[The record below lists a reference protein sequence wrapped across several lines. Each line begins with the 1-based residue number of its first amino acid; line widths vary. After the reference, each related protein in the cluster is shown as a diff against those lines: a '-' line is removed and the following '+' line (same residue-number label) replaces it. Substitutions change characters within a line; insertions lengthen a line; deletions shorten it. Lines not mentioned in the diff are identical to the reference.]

1 MRLEVLQKP
10 AGSPSNSIFFATG
23 CGADCAG
30 KWPSFVR
37 HRRHIITTLRS
48 KMTPPRLATAILAA
62 LAALVA
68 PVDAFSVGSDCRW
81 TSAHRGTRC
90 ASVSAQHTMPA
101 GVQTATTA
109 LRSAAPN
116 VNDSIDSPSSSKS
129 DEASAEAVEKKS
141 EEELTDAD
149 WKIVDQILAGADDDA
164 ALEGMV
170 AAALPNMH
178 PRLVL
183 RLRSEAAKADSGEED
198 ADDAEKEG
206 RIADLRKIGAALT
219 SLFDERLKG
228 GRDLLAE
235 LLKSGE
241 VRKLDGAIGKASR
254 EGKLDMAFFT
264 VLNMNIRD
272 AQYEA
277 SQLSEEERAKLAEVT
292 VPTDD
297 DSGVADRL
305 QILQHIYTR
314 CQEELEKS
322 VSPGAGLLNKLLR
335 TEDINIRANQLRH
348 YLGPQPNVV
357 VTPDGKEV
365 PLQGN
370 KEALVPPSQLIE
382 AIGTA
387 VKQIRTV
394 EKAGGTDVATAAGL
408 VESCRQVAIESRLAI
423 AEAYGVDS
431 KELKDFES
439 GLQPV
444 FRPSGEGSEYIK
456 GN

>member
-1 MRLEVLQKP
+1 MTTR
-10 AGSPSNSIFFATG
+10 FA
-23 CGADCAG
+23 AAA
-30 KWPSFVR
+30 
-37 HRRHIITTLRS
+37 
-48 KMTPPRLATAILAA
+48 ATIAA
-62 LAALVA
+62 LAAIAVPAESFSLGSGSLRA
-68 PVDAFSVGSDCRW
+68 PARHD
-81 TSAHRGTRC
+81 TRC
-90 ASVSAQHTMPA
+90 ASFPAHVPA
-101 GVQTATTA
+101 GVHTI
-109 LRSAAPN
+109 LHSAAAD
-116 VNDSIDSPSSSKS
+116 VNDSTDASSKS
-129 DEASAEAVEKKS
+129 VEDTTEGSNKKAEEV
-141 EEELTDAD
+141 LTDAD
-149 WKIVDQILAGADDDA
+149 WMIVDQILAGADDDA

-170 AAALPNMH
+170 TAAIPSMH

-183 RLRSEAAKADSGEED
+183 RLRSEAAKAESGEEGD
-198 ADDAEKEG
+198 NEEE

-219 SLFDERLKG
+219 SVFDERLKG

-254 EGKLDMAFFT
+254 GGKLDMAFFT

-297 DSGVADRL
+297 SSGVADRL

-335 TEDINIRANQLRH
+335 TDDINIRANQLRH

-365 PLQGN
+365 PLEGN
-370 KEALVPPSQLIE
+370 KEALVPSSELIE

-387 VKQIRTV
+387 IKQIRTV
-394 EKAGGTDVATAAGL
+394 EKAGGADVATAAGL
-408 VESCRQVAIESRLAI
+408 VESCRQVAIEARMAI
-423 AEAYGVDS
+423 GEAYGVDS
-431 KELKDFES
+431 DELKDFEN

-444 FRPSGEGSEYIK
+444 FRPDSGSSEYIK
-456 GN
+456 GD

>member
-1 MRLEVLQKP
+1 MH
-10 AGSPSNSIFFATG
+10 
-23 CGADCAG
+23 
-30 KWPSFVR
+30 SFTR
-37 HRRHIITTLRS
+37 PFS
-48 KMTPPRLATAILAA
+48 KMTPPRLTAAALVA

-68 PVDAFSVGSDCRW
+68 PVGAFSVGSNCRR
-81 TSAHRGTRC
+81 TSAHHGTRC
-90 ASVSAQHTMPA
+90 ASAPAQHMRA
-101 GVQTATTA
+101 GVQTAITTTSA
-109 LRSAAPN
+109 LRSAAPD
-116 VNDSIDSPSSSKS
+116 VNDSTDSPSSSKS
-129 DEASAEAVEKKS
+129 DEDSAEESTKKS

-149 WKIVDQILAGADDDA
+149 WKIVDQILAGADDDV

-183 RLRSEAAKADSGEED
+183 RLRSEAAKANSGEED
-198 ADDAEKEG
+198 TDDAKKEE

-219 SLFDERLKG
+219 AVFDERLKG
-228 GRDLLAE
+228 GRDLLAV

-264 VLNMNIRD
+264 VLNTNIRD

-322 VSPGAGLLNKLLR
+322 VSPGAGLFNKLLR

-408 VESCRQVAIESRLAI
+408 VESCRQVAIEARMAI
-423 AEAYGVDS
+423 GEAYGVDS

-444 FRPSGEGSEYIK
+444 FRPSGESSEYIK

>member
-1 MRLEVLQKP
+1 
-10 AGSPSNSIFFATG
+10 
-23 CGADCAG
+23 
-30 KWPSFVR
+30 
-37 HRRHIITTLRS
+37 
-48 KMTPPRLATAILAA
+48 MTPPRLTTAALVT

-68 PVDAFSVGSDCRW
+68 PVGAFSVGSDCRR
-81 TSAHRGTRC
+81 TSAHHGTRC
-90 ASVSAQHTMPA
+90 ASAPAQHMRA
-101 GVQTATTA
+101 GVQTAITTTSA
-109 LRSAAPN
+109 LRSAAPD
-116 VNDSIDSPSSSKS
+116 VNDSTDSPSSKS
-129 DEASAEAVEKKS
+129 DEDSAEESTKKS

-170 AAALPNMH
+170 AAALPKMH

-198 ADDAEKEG
+198 VGGAAEKEE

-219 SLFDERLKG
+219 AVFDERLKG

-305 QILQHIYTR
+305 QILQQIYTR

-382 AIGTA
+382 AIDTA

-408 VESCRQVAIESRLAI
+408 VESCRQVAIEAGWR
-423 AEAYGVDS
+423 
-431 KELKDFES
+431 
-439 GLQPV
+439 
-444 FRPSGEGSEYIK
+444 SEK
-456 GN
+456 LTEWTARN

>member
-1 MRLEVLQKP
+1 M
-10 AGSPSNSIFFATG
+10 
-23 CGADCAG
+23 
-30 KWPSFVR
+30 
-37 HRRHIITTLRS
+37 TT
-48 KMTPPRLATAILAA
+48 PRLTTAA
-62 LAALVA
+62 LAALAVLVV
-68 PVDAFSVGSDCRW
+68 PVDSFSIGSDCRW
-81 TSAHRGTRC
+81 TSAQHVTTRLT
-90 ASVSAQHTMPA
+90 SPLPTLKTPA
-101 GVQTATTA
+101 ITTTA
-109 LRSAAPN
+109 LQSAAPE
-116 VNDSIDSPSSSKS
+116 VDDSSTDSSSKS
-129 DEASAEAVEKKS
+129 AEDTADDISNKKA

-149 WKIVDQILAGADDDA
+149 WKIVDQILAGADDEA

-178 PRLVL
+178 PRLVM
-183 RLRSEAAKADSGEED
+183 RLRSEAAKADSGEETD
-198 ADDAEKEG
+198 EAEQKE
-206 RIADLRKIGAALT
+206 RIVDLRKIGA
-219 SLFDERLKG
+219 SLASVFDERLKG

-335 TEDINIRANQLRH
+335 TDDVNIRANQLRH

-370 KEALVPPSQLIE
+370 KEALVPPPQLIE

-394 EKAGGTDVATAAGL
+394 ENAGGTDVATAAGL
-408 VESCRQVAIESRLAI
+408 VESCRQVAIEARMAI
-423 AEAYGVDS
+423 GETYGVDS
-431 KELKDFES
+431 KELKEFEN

-444 FRPSGEGSEYIK
+444 FRPSSGSSEFIK

>member
-1 MRLEVLQKP
+1 
-10 AGSPSNSIFFATG
+10 
-23 CGADCAG
+23 
-30 KWPSFVR
+30 
-37 HRRHIITTLRS
+37 
-48 KMTPPRLATAILAA
+48 MTSPRLTAAAA
-62 LAALVA
+62 LAALAVIVA
-68 PVDAFSVGSDCRW
+68 PIDAFSIGADHRR
-81 TSAHRGTRC
+81 TSMHHGTR
-90 ASVSAQHTMPA
+90 SVSFPAQYMPA
-101 GVQTATTA
+101 GVQTPITTPIV
-109 LRSAAPN
+109 LRSAAPD
-116 VNDSIDSPSSSKS
+116 VNDSTDSSSKR
-129 DEASAEAVEKKS
+129 DEDSAEASNAKP

-198 ADDAEKEG
+198 TDDTKKEE

-219 SLFDERLKG
+219 AVFDERLKG

-408 VESCRQVAIESRLAI
+408 VESCRQVAIEARMAI
-423 AEAYGVDS
+423 GEAYGVDS
-431 KELKDFES
+431 KELKDFEN

-444 FRPSGEGSEYIK
+444 FRPSGQSSEYIK